1 MLYRDKVT
9 ALGMN
14 GYTVSAEPPAA
25 WQALCINNL
34 FHSLAWQTFLQ
45 EAFGAHTAYAWDHHA
60 QTGQAI
66 TIFRSGPFRI
76 GYVGFPVGGTI
87 QERALTLDEVTG
99 LRMALRCHGVHL
111 LKLPVSAFARPVK
124 LPLPRAETVETAI
137 ENLLSWRPES
147 LPSSVRRN
155 IKKTNRY
162 NVKVAEACC
171 PSQGDTLY
179 RLYRDTVTRHQGALR
194 YNAPYFRGLIQLAK
208 EDLRLRCLLAVY
220 DEKIIG
226 FLVLALSGST
236 AYYLHG
242 ATDMTCQHYRPA
254 DLLFHEA
261 ITWAR
266 DAGIQS
272 FNMMASPLQ
281 QQSLIRYKEK
291 WGCTSKPQYTYD
303 LVISPIQAWM
313 FNLILDTHARVR
325 SLISLSKKLTLTFPY
340 LRKQSMK

>member
-1 MLYRDKVT
+1 M
-9 ALGMN
+9 
-14 GYTVSAEPPAA
+14 
-25 WQALCINNL
+25 
-34 FHSLAWQTFLQ
+34 
-45 EAFGAHTAYAWDHHA
+45 
-60 QTGQAI
+60 
-66 TIFRSGPFRI
+66 
-76 GYVGFPVGGTI
+76 
-87 QERALTLDEVTG
+87 LDEVTG
-99 LRMALRCHGVHL
+99 LQRVLRSHGVHL
-111 LKLPVSAFARPVK
+111 LRLPVSAFARPVE

-137 ENLLSWRPES
+137 EDLPSWRSED

-162 NVKVAEACC
+162 NIKVAEACC
-171 PSQGDTLY
+171 LSQGNILY

-208 EDLRLRCLLAVY
+208 DDLRLRCLLAVH
-220 DEKIIG
+220 DENIIG
-226 FLVLALSGST
+226 FLVVALAGNT

-272 FNMMASPLQ
+272 FNMMASPRQ

-291 WGCTSKPQYTYD
+291 WGCVSKPQYTYD
-303 LVISPIQAWM
+303 LVISSIHARM
-313 FNLILDTHARVR
+313 FNLILNAHASVS
-325 SLISLSKKLTLTFPY
+325 SLISLSKNRALTFSH
-340 LRKQSMK
+340 LRKTSIK